1 MAITTRPA
9 RPLRRAALLILVVP
23 VAAFAGLLGSV
34 RPVAACSCAMPG
46 SLKESATAEQAIFS
60 GTAGDH
66 QPRGVPVQVDRWFW
80 GQGAAPVV
88 WLTESSFGDGAAC
101 GTNPPAQGSRWLW
114 IAWRPGNNGD
124 FGTGLCSP
132 AHDLGTPEGQA
143 VFAEALEVF
152 NGVAPPTPVE
162 ATETVDPA
170 IAPDPATAPDPA
182 AAARDQAAVTI
193 LGGLLL
199 GSLAL
204 FGGLVLIARR
214 SRNRTDPS
222 G

>member
-1 MAITTRPA
+1 MTIAIRP
-9 RPLRRAALLILVVP
+9 PSSIRRVGVLLVVAS

-34 RPVAACSCAMPG
+34 KPVAACSCMLPG

-162 ATETVDPA
+162 AAATETV
-170 IAPDPATAPDPA
+170 DPATAPDPA

>member
-1 MAITTRPA
+1 MTITTRPA
-9 RPLRRAALLILVVP
+9 SPLRRAALLLLVAS
-23 VAAFAGLLGSV
+23 VAAFGILLGSV

-46 SLKESATAEQAIFS
+46 SLKESATPEQAIFS

-88 WLTESSFGDGAAC
+88 WLSESSFGDGAAC

-114 IAWRPGNNGD
+114 IAWRPGNSGD

-143 VFAEALEVF
+143 VFAEALDIF

-162 ATETVDPA
+162 AAAVETVDPV
-170 IAPDPATAPDPA
+170 TAPDPA

-193 LGGLLL
+193 IGGLLL

-214 SRNRTDPS
+214 SRNRTDLS